1 MAISNEPWSKFSAAD
16 YSDAQYAA
24 ACLINLNKPG
34 EHVKGFCKLPV
45 KEPDGNVNRNGVHAA
60 AARLPGAGGGV
71 IAPAAAKKAAAKKLI
86 GYYHQMGETPPE
98 SIVRMAQ

>member
-16 YSDAQYAA
+16 YSDAQWIE
-24 ACLINLNKPG
+24 ACLINMNKPS
-34 EHVKGFCKLPV
+34 EHVKGLCKLPV

-60 AARLPGAGGGV
+60 AARLAGAGGGV
-71 IAPAAAKKAAAKKLI
+71 MAPAAVKKAAAKKLL
-86 GYYHQMGETPPE
+86 GYYRQMGETPPE